1 MEDKIGFG
9 KHFKLI
15 WYTGYSNLFSVSL
28 KSSKEAYE
36 SLANFT
42 KFFAVLTFCLGIL
55 YSLIRKKWE
64 ILVLMIF
71 LVPYFV
77 AHAYYPY
84 PIPRFHHTTFW
95 IALIISFYGVIE
107 FWRTLSGNGRI
118 PRFVV
123 MTMQIT
129 FIIGMLIWAVMIWK
143 NLGLCADAC
152 PKVASLPYVLLGVS
166 ALLAVAYVLC
176 HNFKGKLREFT
187 VLTLMAV
194 VLVSN
199 QLSVA
204 SLMRGG
210 NRDAEFKMLADWYSE
225 NAEKGEG
232 LATSLASVVKI
243 YVKKGKIV
251 NYRDVQV
258 GSLEE
263 FVDYM
268 DKRDVKYIA
277 WDSRLGLA
285 PKDPYYKL
293 YGLDVIKPLVQP
305 VDRGRLKFVK
315 RFENGKRFINLFEIQ
330 DGESVN

>member
-1 MEDKIGFG
+1 
-9 KHFKLI
+9 
-15 WYTGYSNLFSVSL
+15 
-28 KSSKEAYE
+28 
-36 SLANFT
+36 
-42 KFFAVLTFCLGIL
+42 
-55 YSLIRKKWE
+55 
-64 ILVLMIF
+64 
-71 LVPYFV
+71 
-77 AHAYYPY
+77 
-84 PIPRFHHTTFW
+84 
-95 IALIISFYGVIE
+95 
-107 FWRTLSGNGRI
+107 
-118 PRFVV
+118 
-123 MTMQIT
+123 
-129 FIIGMLIWAVMIWK
+129 
-143 NLGLCADAC
+143 
-152 PKVASLPYVLLGVS
+152 
-166 ALLAVAYVLC
+166 
-176 HNFKGKLREFT
+176 
-187 VLTLMAV
+187 MAV